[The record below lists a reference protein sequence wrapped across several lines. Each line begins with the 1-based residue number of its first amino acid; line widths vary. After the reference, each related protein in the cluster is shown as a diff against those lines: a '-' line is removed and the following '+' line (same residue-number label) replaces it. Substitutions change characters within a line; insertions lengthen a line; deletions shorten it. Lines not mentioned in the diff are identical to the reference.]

1 MTPEN
6 ITIKVDL
13 DTAGFEQ
20 AVKELIKVMEINA
33 KKEP

>member
-1 MTPEN
+1 MAQEN
-6 ITIKVDL
+6 ITIKLDL

-20 AVKELIKVMEINA
+20 AVRELIKVMEINV